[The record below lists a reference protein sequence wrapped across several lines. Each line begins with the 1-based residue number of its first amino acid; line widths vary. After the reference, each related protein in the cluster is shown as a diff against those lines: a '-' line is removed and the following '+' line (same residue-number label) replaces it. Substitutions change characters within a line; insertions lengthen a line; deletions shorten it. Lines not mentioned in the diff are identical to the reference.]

1 MIDYTKLSVVR
12 TVTFL
17 FFLLLVLIYYYKNI
31 LTVKDG
37 VSKNNQLVKKLIY
50 ITIALGLIN
59 TFSITTDGEFK
70 IVILTLIIY
79 FFTVYNI
86 HFSLRK
92 CDNIPIQYKITIYIR
107 TFIIIVFAALF
118 MNYINGTQVF
128 SFLYG
133 QEVNSDISG
142 AVSFDDVGNIFKN
155 RDQIPSYCPDMSD
168 GSYKETSDGNKN
180 NKIWNKLSNEE
191 KNNCIAS
198 LSSNK
203 DSGRRKEI
211 YDDVYA

>member
-1 MIDYTKLSVVR
+1 MSYI
-12 TVTFL
+12 FL
-17 FFLLLVLIYYYKNI
+17 
-31 LTVKDG
+31 
-37 VSKNNQLVKKLIY
+37 QL
-50 ITIALGLIN
+50 
-59 TFSITTDGEFK
+59 
-70 IVILTLIIY
+70 
-79 FFTVYNI
+79 YNI

-168 GSYKETSDGNKN
+168 GSIKQSDGNKN
-180 NKIWNKLSNEE
+180 NKTWMNYLMKKKIIVLP
-191 KNNCIAS
+191 I
-198 LSSNK
+198 
-203 DSGRRKEI
+203 
-211 YDDVYA
+211 